1 MSRNISISDQERI
14 NMGSF
19 GILGTNSISA
29 TMNSKK
35 TYIKVNLS
43 QELKDEFRLVCAA
56 EGITIT
62 SKMIFLMRQEVE
74 KNKNL
79 IKEAKKL
86 KGSEE

>member
-1 MSRNISISDQERI
+1 
-14 NMGSF
+14 MGSF
-19 GILGTNSISA
+19 GILGTNFIPD

-35 TYIKVNLS
+35 TYIKINLP

-56 EGITIT
+56 EGVTIT

-86 KGSEE
+86 KDSKE